1 LRTTQTKGA
10 SSLAT
15 RARRTLLRFPD
26 VELERHFLLSYRTA
40 ARPWIRMS
48 LVVALST
55 VLGFTVID
63 HWLLVGPRLARPD
76 IWRFGLQLPLV
87 LIMLVLTTPRLY
99 LRWYQPAIQLA
110 APLFGVGTVLMAVE
124 ATPAQLPLVAARLL
138 LAAFYF
144 YFMLGLTFNAALRT
158 NGALMLAY
166 ALAALGGAIA
176 VPVAT
181 YSLFV
186 LLCANFIGG
195 AGCYALEYANRVAF
209 LERRRLAE
217 VATHDG
223 LTGLLNRAA
232 LEEQARNLWQ
242 HAQLAQLPVSLLLID
257 IDHFKAYNDRY
268 GHQEGDRCLREVAAA
283 VRGAARRRPLDVVA
297 RYGGEE
303 IIAVLIDSGRAEAA
317 GVAEGVRRAVA
328 ELGIAHSAS
337 STRAHVTVSIG
348 VTTVEPGGDYCH
360 QRCVRLADVALYAT
374 KAHGRD
380 GWAFNGPENDAPVT
394 ANAARQASEGR
405 IPDATTGDVP
415 RSLDE
420 PQALDESQAAAL
432 LKTAS

>member
-1 LRTTQTKGA
+1 LRSTQAQGP
-10 SSLAT
+10 SSIAT
-15 RARRTLLRFPD
+15 RARRVLLRFPD
-26 VELERHFLLSYRTA
+26 AELERHFLLSYRAA
-40 ARPWIRMS
+40 ARPWIRTS

-99 LRWYQPAIQLA
+99 LRWYQPSIQIA

-144 YFMLGLTFNAALRT
+144 YFMLGLSFNAALRS
-158 NGALMLAY
+158 NALLMLAY

-176 VPVAT
+176 APVAT

-186 LLCANFIGG
+186 LLCANVIGG
-195 AGCYALEYANRVAF
+195 AGCYALEYANRIAF

-217 VATHDG
+217 VATHDA

-232 LEEQARNLWQ
+232 LEEQARSLWQ
-242 HAQLAQLPVSLLLID
+242 HAQLARLPVSLMLID
-257 IDHFKAYNDRY
+257 VDHFKAYNDRY
-268 GHQEGDRCLREVAAA
+268 GHQEGDRCLREVATA
-283 VRGAARRRPLDVVA
+283 VRAAARRRPLDVVA

-303 IIAVLIDSGRAEAA
+303 IIAILVDSGRADAA
-317 GVAEGVRRAVA
+317 GAADGVRRAVSQ
-328 ELGIAHSAS
+328 LGIAHSGS
-337 STRAHVTVSIG
+337 GTRPYVTVSIG
-348 VTTVEPGGDYCH
+348 LTTVEPGGDYCH
-360 QRCVRLADVALYAT
+360 ERAVRLADVALYAT
-374 KAHGRD
+374 KARGRD
-380 GWAFNGPENDAPVT
+380 GWSFHEPEGET
-394 ANAARQASEGR
+394 AALPRQPQAGQDRSE
-405 IPDATTGDVP
+405 
-415 RSLDE
+415 LE
-420 PQALDESQAAAL
+420 ALDERQAADI